1 MEDSVIL
8 KIEKVYK
15 NFGGILAL
23 NGVSFTVESNS
34 ITGLIGP
41 NGSGKSTLFNV
52 ISGFYRKDGGEIY
65 FQGEKIEGLE
75 PWSIAILG
83 IGRTFQISEAPEKT
97 TVMENLLLCSIWL
110 KLFLAPTKRSWA

>member
-8 KIEKVYK
+8 EIERVYK
-15 NFGGILAL
+15 NFGGISAL
-23 NGVSFTVESNS
+23 NGVSFTVESSS

-65 FQGEKIEGLE
+65 FQGEKIESLE
-75 PWSIAILG
+75 PYSIAMLG
-83 IGRTFQISEAPEKT
+83 IGRTLKGPLASPLS
-97 TVMENLLLCSIWL
+97 TVE
-110 KLFLAPTKRSWA
+110 